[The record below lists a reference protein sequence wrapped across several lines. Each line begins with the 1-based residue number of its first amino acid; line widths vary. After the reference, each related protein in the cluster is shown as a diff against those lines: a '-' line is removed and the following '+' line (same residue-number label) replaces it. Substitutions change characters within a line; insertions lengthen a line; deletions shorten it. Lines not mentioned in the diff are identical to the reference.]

1 MNPGDLVNIRYGC
14 KPVITKV
21 GIIIE
26 ENNGQPW
33 HHWHVLLEGQS
44 FLLPVSFLEVIRE
57 SR

>member
-1 MNPGDLVNIRYGC
+1 MNPGDLVTVRYGY

-26 ENNGQPW
+26 ENNGPPW
-33 HHWHVLLEGQS
+33 HHWNVLMEGKIC
-44 FLLPVSFLEVIRE
+44 LLPLSFLEVLNE